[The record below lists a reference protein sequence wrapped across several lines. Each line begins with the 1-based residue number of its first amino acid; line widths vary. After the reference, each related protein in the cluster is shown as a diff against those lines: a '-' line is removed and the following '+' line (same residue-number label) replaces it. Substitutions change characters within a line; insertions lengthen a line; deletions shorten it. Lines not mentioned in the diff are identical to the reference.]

1 MNNKFQLRKIE
12 SAIKKNKRFIL
23 IGRGASSDFFL
34 KSKIN
39 KNDFLIGFN
48 TYEISYLIDIY
59 FTNKKDRNFVNVKKD
74 KIIYAD
80 DLFKRFSE
88 NLTKFQIGKIYYSI
102 NAILYLLSFLSQK
115 NNKKISVVC
124 VGFDFRSSLPESDY
138 KKFSWSTNILQN
150 YIDIVGQKDV
160 FFRTRNSFSNLKIKH
175 AGFDLYSDLDPRNI
189 NKSFNRNKKNK
200 SKIKIVAEITTNHF
214 GETENIIELIKS
226 SKKADA
232 DYVKFQVRDVETFY
246 PKKILQQK
254 YKFPYGNTFYDY
266 RKKLELTDDQ
276 IKLIM
281 SLGKKLGIKPFF
293 SILDISSYERLK
305 KFNLNIIKIPS
316 TISMDNKY
324 LKHIS
329 KNFKKEIVVSTGM
342 TNANYLKK
350 CANLFK
356 KNKKIYMLHCVS
368 SYPTSSINAN
378 INNITSIKELSKK
391 YKNIIPGYS
400 SHDLTRI
407 GSSLAIGAGARMIE
421 KHVKLKTNDWAHFD
435 QTALDVNLEFPQ
447 FVEYL
452 RSAEKMLGSDKKTIL
467 DVEHHK
473 YYYRKS

>member
-1 MNNKFQLRKIE
+1 MQEKIQLKKIE
-12 SAIKKNKRFIL
+12 NAIKQNKRIIL
-23 IGRGASSDFFL
+23 IGRGASASFYLNNL
-34 KSKIN
+34 KNN

-48 TYEISYLIDIY
+48 TYEINYLIDIY
-59 FTNKKDRNFVNVKKD
+59 FTNKKDKNFINIQKNKL
-74 KIIYAD
+74 IYAD
-80 DLFKRFSE
+80 DIFKKYD
-88 NLTKFQIGKIYYSI
+88 NLLKFQIGKIYYSI
-102 NAILYLLSFLSQK
+102 NAILYLLNILSKK
-115 NNKKISVVC
+115 NHKKSLVIC

-138 KKFSWSTNILQN
+138 KKFTWSTNILQN

-160 FFRTRNSFSNLKIKH
+160 FFRTKNSFSNLQIKH

-189 NKSFNRNKKNK
+189 NRPIIKSQKNN

-226 SKKADA
+226 SSSAGA
-232 DYVKFQVRDVETFY
+232 DYIKFQVREVETFY
-246 PKKILQQK
+246 PKRILRQK

-276 IKLIM
+276 IELIF
-281 SLGKKLGIKPFF
+281 SLGKKFKIKPFF
-293 SILDISSYERLK
+293 SILDKPSFQRLK

-316 TISMDNKY
+316 TISVDNKF
-324 LKHIS
+324 LNFVS
-329 KNFKKEIVVSTGM
+329 KNYKKEIVISTGM
-342 TNANYLKK
+342 TNENYLKK

-356 KNKKIYMLHCVS
+356 RNKKLYMLHCVS

-378 INNITSIKELSKK
+378 INNIVSIKELSKK

-407 GSSLAIGAGARMIE
+407 GSSLAIGAGAKMIE
-421 KHVKLKTNDWAHFD
+421 KHVKLKTNDWGHFD

-452 RSAEKMLGSDKKTIL
+452 RNAEKMLGSDKKNIL

-473 YYYRKS
+473 YNYRKS

>member
-1 MNNKFQLRKIE
+1 MNNKLQIKKIE
-12 SAIKKNKRFIL
+12 NAIKKNKRFIL
-23 IGRGASSDFFL
+23 IGRGASSVFFL
-34 KSKIN
+34 KSKID

-59 FTNKKDRNFVNVKKD
+59 FTNKKDKNFVNVKKD

-80 DLFKRFSE
+80 DLFEKFRE

-102 NAILYLLSFLSQK
+102 NAILYLLSFLSKK
-115 NNKKISVVC
+115 NNKKISIVC

-138 KKFSWSTNILQN
+138 KNFSWSTNILQN

-160 FFRTRNSFSNLKIKH
+160 FFRTRNSFSNLQIKH

-189 NKSFNRNKKNK
+189 NKSISKNNKHK
-200 SKIKIVAEITTNHF
+200 SNIKIVAEITTNHF
-214 GETENIIELIKS
+214 GDTENIIELIKS

-254 YKFPYGNTFYDY
+254 YKFPFGNTFYDY
-266 RKKLELTDDQ
+266 RKKLELTDQQ
-276 IKLIM
+276 IKLII

-293 SILDISSYERLK
+293 SILDIPSYERLK
-305 KFNLNIIKIPS
+305 KFKLNIIKIPS
-316 TISMDNKY
+316 TISMDNNY
-324 LKHIS
+324 LNYIS
-329 KNFKKEIVVSTGM
+329 KNYKKEIVISTGM
-342 TNANYLKK
+342 TNAQYLKK

-356 KNKKIYMLHCVS
+356 KNKKLYLLHCVS

-400 SHDLTRI
+400 SHDLTQI
-407 GSSLAIGAGARMIE
+407 GSSLAIGAGAKMIE

-452 RSAEKMLGSDKKTIL
+452 RSAEKMLGNDKKIIL

-473 YYYRKS
+473 YHYRKS